1 MSKQAK
7 AKEEQGYRLS
17 GPTCSNCRNF
27 ASDMVPIKWMAEK
40 NAQCTARGESPCYDL
55 SWPANQKETNMRCA
69 IGGFAVKKMAH
80 CNRWEAKD
88 E

>member
-17 GPTCSNCRNF
+17 GPTCGDCRNF
-27 ASDMVPIKWMAEK
+27 ASVMVPIKWMADANK
-40 NAQCTARGESPCYDL
+40 KCADRGEAPSYDL
-55 SWPANQKETNMRCA
+55 TLSANQKETNMRCA
-69 IGGFAVKKMAH
+69 IGGFAVKKMAY